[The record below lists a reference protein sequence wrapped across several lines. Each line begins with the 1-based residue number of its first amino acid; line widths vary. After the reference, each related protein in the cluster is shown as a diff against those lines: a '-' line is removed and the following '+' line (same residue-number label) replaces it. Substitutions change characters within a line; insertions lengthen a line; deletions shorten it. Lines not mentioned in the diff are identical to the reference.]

1 MVALPEERSLGSS
14 YLEELIWVAIHGRGV
29 WHTGP
34 ATTLA
39 RTLAMAGMMA
49 GRESYYYM
57 RYDDSPERVNIPMM
71 FYVVMGDPKVG
82 VLLPEEV
89 EPVGNL
95 FSAVVVMDS
104 GLLLKET
111 SQRASLLDGVRDNAA
126 IVVNTGLSPGQV
138 TALLRKYQPSRSW
151 SGKLVTVSASKYHT
165 NVAFGLIGALLR
177 AWNVVSL
184 DHVLSALEVLKI
196 DEGAGRAVA
205 SAYRDAL
212 VTEVE
217 LSAEGSEAARE
228 GGARVPEL
236 RAGPWDAETYREYQR
251 ALSQARGYED
261 RIRVM
266 PRWEVIAPGL
276 IEFGPRPGEKNLGFK
291 TDFARIEAPV
301 VDKTKCIDC
310 KLCSYYCP
318 DGAID
323 FKSIEVDY
331 DYCKGCGVCAR
342 VCPVKAIRMVSE
354 LERVEGL
361 EDPELKKLSLAV
373 REYGY

>member
-1 MVALPEERSLGSS
+1 MGDRDSNLNV
-14 YLEELIWVAIHGRGV
+14 LEDLVWIVIHGRGV

-34 ATTLA
+34 ASIIA
-39 RTLAMAGMMA
+39 RTLAMAGMLA

-71 FYVVMGDPKVG
+71 FYVVMGNPKVG

-89 EPVGNL
+89 EPVGKL
-95 FSAVVVMDS
+95 FNAVIVMDS
-104 GLLLKET
+104 VLLLKET
-111 SQRASLLDGVRDNAA
+111 SQRATLLDGVKNGAV
-126 IVVNTGLSPGQV
+126 IVVNTGLTPSQV
-138 TALLRKYQPSRSW
+138 ITLLKKYQLSRSW

-165 NVAFGLIGALLR
+165 NVAFGLIGALLK

-184 DHVLSALEVLKI
+184 DHVLSALEVLNI
-196 DEGAGRAVA
+196 DGDAKRAVA

-212 VTEVE
+212 VAEVRLTME
-217 LSAEGSEAARE
+217 ESRIARGE
-228 GGARVPEL
+228 SIRVPEF
-236 RAGPWDAETYREYQR
+236 RAGPWDLETYREYQR
-251 ALSQARGYED
+251 ALSQARSYED

-266 PRWEVIAPGL
+266 PRWEAIAPGL

-291 TDFARIEAPV
+291 TEFARIEAPV
-301 VDKTKCIDC
+301 VDKAKCVDC

-323 FKSIEVDY
+323 FKNIEVDY
-331 DYCKGCGVCAR
+331 EYCKGCGICAR
-342 VCPVKAIRMVSE
+342 VCPTKAIRMVSE

-361 EDPELKKLSLAV
+361 EDPELRRLSLAV